1 MDVLAEATGTTA
13 PAALRGLETATCVST
28 MSLTST
34 VWKVLSSRPPKLCKN
49 SVSEAYFHIVKAISI
64 GRPQYVDGV
73 FRQGCYSCMLGG
85 ERA

>member
-1 MDVLAEATGTTA
+1 
-13 PAALRGLETATCVST
+13 

-64 GRPQYVDGV
+64 GRPQYVDGRFSSKAATV
-73 FRQGCYSCMLGG
+73 ACSEANEHDSTNDTRI
-85 ERA
+85 